1 MDRRIEYE
9 SWLAVNDR
17 GTLVENERKRMS
29 VPWRIW
35 ELALY
40 RANNWGHA
48 GFRPGELPRL
58 ACGDDSRASRQT
70 VYRGMRILADMGRI
84 MPVTERGSTQ
94 LCIVINSKIAQRRA
108 GKGRRLNM
116 CSEPEHMDYRETT
129 WPPEAIGHTEGLPG
143 PHCPGCKALMML
155 GTHALSEIGDI
166 HRASL
171 RPSRPTDTQNL

>member
-9 SWLAVNDR
+9 SWIAVSDSI
-17 GTLVENERKRMS
+17 GTLAERERKRMS

-35 ELALY
+35 EISLS

-58 ACGDDSRASRQT
+58 VCGDDTRTNRQA
-70 VYRGMRILADMGRI
+70 VYRGMKILSAMGRI
-84 MPVTERGSTQ
+84 MPPGSKGSTL
-94 LCIVINSKIAQRRA
+94 LCIVINSQLAQRRA

-143 PHCPGCKALMML
+143 PNCHACKALLML
-155 GTHALSEIGDI
+155 GEYSPAEIGDM

-171 RPSRPTDTQNL
+171 RTKSA